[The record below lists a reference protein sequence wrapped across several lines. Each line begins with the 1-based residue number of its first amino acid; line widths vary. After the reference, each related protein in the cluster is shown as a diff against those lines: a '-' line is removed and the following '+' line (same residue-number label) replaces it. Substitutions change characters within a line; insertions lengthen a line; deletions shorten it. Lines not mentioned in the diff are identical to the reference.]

1 MRFKVAL
8 FLFVFVSFLT
18 IPAIVVLLE
27 EKSDISIL
35 LSLDDE
41 EVEKEVLDLYVT
53 SEFQYSYAA
62 QCFTYKSLLQKVSK
76 QHTNLDSISLDIVIP
91 PPKRV

>member
-1 MRFKVAL
+1 MRYKVAL
-8 FLFVFVSFLT
+8 FLIVFVSFLSMPT
-18 IPAIVVLLE
+18 IVSLIE
-27 EKSDISIL
+27 KKSDISVL
-35 LSLDDE
+35 LSVDDE

-53 SEFQYSYAA
+53 SDFQYSYAA
-62 QCFTYKSLLQKVSK
+62 QCFTYKSSLQKVSK

>member
-53 SEFQYSYAA
+53 SEFQYFYDVEYLVCNCSI
-62 QCFTYKSLLQKVSK
+62 QKFSN
-76 QHTNLDSISLDIVIP
+76 QRTNLDSISLDKVIP
-91 PPKRV
+91 PPKMV